1 MTTTSSALMG
11 REVLA
16 HLDQQIASARRLL
29 AAILAQGEAIRE
41 KRVEGVVERLAEM
54 KTEMGMRER
63 LEQERTE
70 LLTRA
75 GMELGVA
82 PAGVT
87 LEGLTKLMS
96 PVEAEAARAASAELR
111 GLLAEIAREHG
122 INRALMRQELAF
134 LDHLVRLLGDEPE
147 DGYQPG
153 AGAVAPKNNHRVLD
167 LQA

>member
-1 MTTTSSALMG
+1 VTAVSTALMG
-11 REVLA
+11 REVLS
-16 HLDQQIASARRLL
+16 HLDDQLASARRLL
-29 AAILAQGEAIRE
+29 ATILAQGEAIRE
-41 KRVEGVVERLAEM
+41 KRVEGVVEKLGEI

-70 LLTRA
+70 LLTKA
-75 GMELGVA
+75 GIELGVP

-87 LEGLTKLMS
+87 LDGLTGLMS
-96 PVEAEAARAASAELR
+96 PVEAEAARSASAELR
-111 GLLAEIAREHG
+111 GLLGEIAREHG

-147 DGYQPG
+147 DGYRPG
-153 AGAVAPKNNHRVLD
+153 AGPAPSVHRVLD